1 MSTINSQKIRQL
13 FILVVPDQIYRMKIA
28 FSFILFVIAQMG
40 FSQGSLKGIII
51 DSSSKET
58 LVGVNIISGTHGCSS
73 DIEGKYS
80 LELPTGQHEVVYSFI
95 GYKKITKKV
104 QITSGES
111 TMMNISLESATTEI
125 SDFVVVSAG
134 KFEQNLGEVTV
145 SMEIIKPNII
155 ENKNTTS
162 MENVLQQT
170 PGVSIVDKEPQIR
183 GGSGYSFGAGSR
195 VMIMIDDLPILSGDA
210 GRPSWGFLP
219 VENVEQIEVIKGASS
234 VLYGSSALS
243 GVINIRTAYPKAEPQ
258 TKINLFQGMYS
269 DPQTSEAKYWDG
281 SPAYTG
287 GSFLHSRKIGNFDLV
302 IGGNVLADQGHLGP
316 IVDPVL
322 DENGVETGD
331 STIASSGYDPLNV
344 NRYAAETR
352 ARINMNLRYR
362 NQKIVG
368 LSYGVNTN
376 WLKGESLNTLL
387 WNGYP
392 QGLYQAYAGSA
403 TRTKQLIGTIDP
415 FVEYFTEKG
424 SKHVLRGRWQKLDNN
439 NDNDQDNFSDVLY
452 GEYQYQQNFDSLGIQ
467 GLRTTT
473 GIVAIQSTGEAE
485 LYNGGNEDGI
495 NKSNNYAAYL
505 QADKRF
511 NRLNVSL
518 GIRYEY
524 FDINGASESK
534 PVFRSG
540 LNYQV
545 AEATYVRASFGQGFR
560 FPSIAEKFIRT
571 AVGLINIY
579 PNPDLKAETSYN
591 AELGIKQGFKIG
603 GFAGY
608 LDLAAFYQEYENF
621 IEFTFGQWTETQSVA
636 NLFGL
641 GFRSLNT
648 GKAKVT
654 GWEVS
659 LIGEGKIGKIGIQT
673 LCGYTFTKPI
683 SLTPDYVYGEAV
695 SSTFNFDNTYSQSS
709 SDNSNNILKYRLQH
723 LIRADVELTYN
734 SWAFGTSFR
743 YNSRMQNIDKI
754 FLDLDDGS
762 SGITVE
768 TGVNKWRDEKST
780 GDYVFDFRAS
790 FQFNDLHKVA
800 LIMNNALNREYAI
813 RPLAI
818 EKPRTTSIQYTLTL

>member
-1 MSTINSQKIRQL
+1 MRLTIT
-13 FILVVPDQIYRMKIA
+13 ILLLALAQW
-28 FSFILFVIAQMG
+28 SFAQG
-40 FSQGSLKGIII
+40 YVEGQII

-58 LVGVNIISGTHGCSS
+58 LVGVNVISGSKGTSS
-73 DIEGKYS
+73 DLDGRYK
-80 LELPTGQHEVVYSFI
+80 LELPVGNHELSISFL
-95 GYKKITKKV
+95 GYKKLIKKV
-104 QITSGES
+104 QITHGS
-111 TMMNISLESATTEI
+111 TSVLNISMESATTDIE
-125 SDFVVVSAG
+125 DFVVVSAG

-162 MENVLQQT
+162 MEDVLQQT
-170 PGVSIVDKEPQIR
+170 PGVSIVDNEPQIR

-219 VENVEQIEVIKGASS
+219 VENVEQIEVIKGAAS
-234 VLYGSSALS
+234 VLYGSAALS
-243 GVINIRTAYPKAEPQ
+243 GVVNIRTAYPKAEPQ
-258 TKINLFQGMYS
+258 TKVNVFQGIYS
-269 DPQTSEAKYWDG
+269 DPQSSEAKYWDG
-281 SPAYTG
+281 SPMYTG
-287 GSFLHSRKIGNFDLV
+287 ASFLHSRKIGNLDFV
-302 IGGNVLADQGHLGP
+302 VGGNVLADQGHLGP
-316 IVDPVL
+316 IVEPIL
-322 DENGVETGD
+322 DENGVEIGE
-331 STIASSGYDPLNV
+331 STASSKYDPFDV

-362 NQKIVG
+362 NQKVKG
-368 LSYGVNTN
+368 LSYGINTN

-392 QGLYQAYAGSA
+392 EGLYQAYAGSA
-403 TRTKQLIGTIDP
+403 TRTKQVIGTVDP
-415 FVEYFTEKG
+415 FIEYFTEGG
-424 SKHVLRGRWQKLDNN
+424 SKHVLRGRWQNLDNN
-439 NDNDQDNFSDVLY
+439 NDNNQDNFSDVMY
-452 GEYQYQQNFDSLGIQ
+452 GEYQYQQNFDWLGIK

-473 GIVAIQSTGEAE
+473 GIVAIQSSGEAE
-485 LYNGGNEDGI
+485 LYSGGNADGK

-505 QADKRF
+505 QADKKF
-511 NRLNVSL
+511 NRLNISL
-518 GIRYEY
+518 GVRYEY

-540 LNYQV
+540 VNYQL
-545 AEATYVRASFGQGFR
+545 AEATYLRGSFGQGFR

-571 AVGLINIY
+571 SVGLINIY
-579 PNPDLKAETSYN
+579 PNPNLKAETSYN

-621 IEFTFGQWTETQSVA
+621 IEFTFGQWTQTQTVA

-648 GKAKVT
+648 GKARVT
-654 GWEVS
+654 GWEIS
-659 LIGEGKIGKIGIQT
+659 MIGEGKIGEVTIQT

-695 SSTFNFDNTYSQSS
+695 STTFDFDNTYTESS
-709 SDNSNNILKYRLQH
+709 SNPSNDILKYRLQH
-723 LIRADVELTYN
+723 LVRADVEAKYKAW
-734 SWAFGTSFR
+734 SFGTSFR

-754 FLDLDDGS
+754 FLDLDNGS
-762 SGITVE
+762 SGITVN
-768 TGVNKWRDEKST
+768 TGINDWRDEKTT
-780 GDYVFDFRAS
+780 GDYVFDFRSS
-790 FQFNDLHKVA
+790 FQINDHHKVA
-800 LIMNNALNREYAI
+800 IIMNNALNREYAI